1 MCFIT
6 KCHTRYLE
14 LFPERWIDGLNS
26 SEVRTAFQ
34 KINQFYEDSFIL
46 LSKSILSGE
55 YISDNNLCDEINKF
69 IEDLSDVDFSIKD
82 DDTGKLYK
90 SFISLNDNLFN
101 ALRYYQNLIE
111 ISNNKFDSPKGE
123 KKLFSSIKL
132 KSEQRENNHLI
143 NFCKIVVSICKNDY
157 WFPISDESLIKLFQL
172 EESIKE
178 QINLAKGNEEL
189 TRIYDSLL
197 KKCDFFIKKT
207 RKESI
212 NFSYN
217 TFSRSVNP
225 RQINV
230 GTLQIF
236 IDKERYSILT
246 DEELNKLL
254 EDIKK
259 EKPKLESYVRII
271 RHYKESLSSYN
282 EVKKMDDVI
291 SSFDECYA
299 SLKINGVINTKII
312 EYDNFALDTI
322 RNYIYNCRFSFI
334 TKFDEVPFCIIEDN
348 LNKIRK
354 IQTSGIKNF
363 HPFEKGIECLI
374 KRIEKLLAIDILT
387 STNINIEELLDKKV
401 NKLNELI
408 ISYEEAIKWCE
419 YRKFYPFL
427 LPFEESVVFCNDL
440 SVFVPS
446 TFSRAIDYS
455 ALFLYLNEA
464 KQKEREI
471 RMITINFK
479 TSNKTKKIEEI
490 VNRSEKRTYELLA
503 LFTGIIT
510 FLFSVVNIFT
520 VNNNSDLKLLITN
533 TMGLGFILLLFV
545 GLILLT
551 SPAFLL
557 EVPVSV
563 YKKTLRYKFLRI
575 LLPLYIILIIISYF
589 NYPISNSIDEK
600 EKKESKEPLLINQIT
615 IPENK
620 NNIYRKDTI
629 QLYNNNTI
637 LIKQDSISDH

>member
-90 SFISLNDNLFN
+90 SFISLNNNLFN

-132 KSEQRENNHLI
+132 KSEQYENNHLI

-178 QINLAKGNEEL
+178 QINLVKGNEEL

-629 QLYNNNTI
+629 LLYNNNTI
-637 LIKQDSISDH
+637 LIKQDSISDR